1 MHYGTPFISGKDSLN
16 NEYSHGG
23 ETIVIPHTLLITA
36 MTVIDDVT
44 KSITMDVKQPGD
56 AVIVVGHTKRTG
68 GSEFLGWLMALGRKS
83 TVILFRN

>member
-1 MHYGTPFISGKDSLN
+1 MTWRCTTARRSFLVKTRLN

-36 MTVIDDVT
+36 MTVVDDVT

-56 AVIVVGHTKRTG
+56 AVIVVGHHQ
-68 GSEFLGWLMALGRKS
+68 A
-83 TVILFRN
+83 